1 MFIVIEGLDGVG
13 KSTITKALA
22 TAMNAVVL
30 TTPGDKFKGIR
41 DELEVIYH
49 DNHQARQ
56 LFYMSTVVSISE
68 QVRDLT
74 SNGKTVIVDRYWLS
88 TQVYHHWKS
97 DNQHFE
103 LADVEKSL
111 LVPDVTLY
119 LELPLWQRQ
128 KRLAD
133 RKGNTV
139 EDNLTLSETVDT
151 ELSNLYTQYS
161 NTSIT
166 GRWLRVDV
174 DMAVDDIVKN
184 ICNELQEFKQ
194 EKPQCVI

>member
-13 KSTITKALA
+13 KSTVTKALA
-22 TAMNAVVL
+22 TAINAVVL

-41 DELEVIYH
+41 DQLEVIYH

-68 QVRDLT
+68 QVRELI
-74 SNGKTVIVDRYWLS
+74 SKGNHVIVDRYWLS

-97 DNQHFE
+97 GHKHFE

-119 LELPLWQRQ
+119 LELPLEQRR
-128 KRLAD
+128 KRLSA

-139 EDNLTLSETVDT
+139 EDNLTLTETVDT
-151 ELSNLYTQYS
+151 ELHNLYIKHSSTG
-161 NTSIT
+161 IT
-166 GRWLRVDV
+166 GRWLRVDTS
-174 DMAVDDIVKN
+174 AEIADIVKT
-184 ICNELQEFKQ
+184 ICNELQEFEQGQFK
-194 EKPQCVI
+194 

>member
-22 TAMNAVVL
+22 TVIDAVVL

-41 DELEVIYH
+41 DQLEVIYR

-68 QVRDLT
+68 QVRDLI
-74 SNGKTVIVDRYWLS
+74 SKGKNVIVDRYWLS

-97 DNQHFE
+97 DNRHFE

-119 LELPLWQRQ
+119 LELSLTQRQ

-161 NTSIT
+161 CTSIT
-166 GRWLRVDV
+166 GRWLRVDT
-174 DMAVDDIVKN
+174 DMAVDEIIKK
-184 ICNELQEFKQ
+184 ICNELQEFEQGQLK
-194 EKPQCVI
+194 